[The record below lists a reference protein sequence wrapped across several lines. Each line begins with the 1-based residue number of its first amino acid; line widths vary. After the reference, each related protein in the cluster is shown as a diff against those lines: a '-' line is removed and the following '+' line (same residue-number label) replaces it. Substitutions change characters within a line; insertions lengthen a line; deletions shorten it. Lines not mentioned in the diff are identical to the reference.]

1 MLFNCKWRKQQFL
14 SHRVWE
20 FNGIFYINHGG
31 QSLTHN
37 KHSKVLTNI
46 MLDKLLWV
54 HVLFKIQLKRQL
66 LQVKSISGFSHFTGS
81 SSQKF
86 IKDMNAPS
94 MEFSRQEYW
103 SKQPFP
109 HLGDLPNS
117 GIEPGF
123 PALQA
128 DSLPSESPGKPH
140 IITTNNF
147 NCTQHVPTLQFN
159 LHYAK
164 ITYAF
169 VSFLHRRMGEQ
180 KAQLT
185 LSYPRTKTVPA
196 SIYLESSKSPLHYTE
211 HTTIE

>member
-54 HVLFKIQLKRQL
+54 HILFKIQLKCQL

-103 SKQPFP
+103 S
-109 HLGDLPNS
+109 G
-117 GIEPGF
+117 
-123 PALQA
+123 
-128 DSLPSESPGKPH
+128 LPSLIQRIFPTQGLNLGFLHCRQILYHLSHQGSPILSLQ
-140 IITTNNF
+140 II
-147 NCTQHVPTLQFN
+147 LIALSMY
-159 LHYAK
+159 LHYSSICIMPK
-164 ITYAF
+164 
-169 VSFLHRRMGEQ
+169 L
-180 KAQLT
+180 LT
-185 LSYPRTKTVPA
+185 HLSPF
-196 SIYLESSKSPLHYTE
+196 YTE
-211 HTTIE
+211 GWENRKHN